1 MKKIL
6 ISACLAGEKV
16 RYDNK
21 RMPIAFGLLEKWGGQ
36 QGRLIKVCPE
46 VCGGLS
52 VPRLPAQIVDGNGCD
67 VLKGNA
73 KVVDIQ
79 GNDVT
84 YAFVQG
90 ARCALDL
97 AQKHD
102 IQVAV
107 FKEKSPS
114 CGVNQIYDGT
124 FSSILIPGS
133 GVTVALLKENGIT
146 VFCENDLDQIES
158 FFEGR

>member
-6 ISACLAGEKV
+6 ISACLTGENV

-21 RMPIAFGLLEKWGGQ
+21 PVPMAFDLLEKWNQ

-52 VPRLPAQIVDGNGCD
+52 VPRPVAQIVDGNGYD
-67 VLKGNA
+67 VLQGNA
-73 KVVDIQ
+73 RVMDRK

-84 YAFVQG
+84 FAFVQG
-90 ARCALDL
+90 ARYALGL
-97 AQKHD
+97 AQEYN

-114 CGVNQIYDGT
+114 CGVNQIYDGS
-124 FSSILIPGS
+124 FSSILISGS
-133 GVTVALLKENGIT
+133 GVTVALLKENGIR
-146 VFCENDLDQIES
+146 VFCENDLNRVES
-158 FFEGR
+158 FFDSR